1 MKIPPALLLVVLI
14 AIGGGI
20 AALMPSGASQTP
32 AVLES
37 EKPGLDSGAKRAGTE
52 TVEDLNKQ
60 ISLLLGQ
67 VEYLQGQVDV
77 LQEENSNLIQKLGT
91 LGMKGVPK
99 MDAVPAE
106 EGIAPDF
113 VGMGVDMMK
122 FRQIRALPLVTT
134 PTSAAEVERVILNW
148 LRMQQPGDEAPR
160 FASAL
165 AALGWIPQE
174 IDPLPLRAK
183 MLTLQLG
190 GWYDAESDTMLTL
203 SPKDGPPPLVVPD
216 EPLAIAFGQLLREY
230 GSILF
235 QPQHGPLSTDER
247 LAREALMIGDAGL
260 TRFLFSLQN
269 EAAAPKDSI
278 PLEDPDHPLN
288 SVPLPVFLREISSFP
303 FMRGFEF
310 AQALHSAGQFEQL
323 NAAYSRPPV
332 STGEVID
339 PEVYFDTERAP
350 AADVS
355 FADVKLNGD
364 APFWDD
370 RLGKF
375 ACATALRTYNT
386 DQVAAEGT
394 RGLLADR
401 LLAWKSPSSRPHA
414 AWQTL
419 WTDRESA
426 AAFMKAM
433 TNCLK
438 MRYEVDETKPETAD
452 GSLQI
457 QAKDRFVLLK
467 PNRSGNG
474 VLLIDSATEAT
485 RTSLNSL
492 LDGATKP

>member
-20 AALMPSGASQTP
+20 AAFLPRGGSPTTS
-32 AVLES
+32 VSES
-37 EKPGLDSGAKRAGTE
+37 EKLGLDSGAKRDGTE

-60 ISLLLGQ
+60 INLLLGQ
-67 VEYLQGQVDV
+67 VEYLQGQVEV

-91 LGMKGVPK
+91 LGMKGLPK
-99 MDAVPAE
+99 MDSPPAE

-148 LRMQQPGDEAPR
+148 LRKQQPGDEAPR
-160 FASAL
+160 FARAL
-165 AALGWIPQE
+165 AALGWIPEE

-190 GWYDAESDTMLTL
+190 GWYDAESDTMLTV
-203 SPKDGPPPLVVPD
+203 SPEGDPPPLVPPD

-230 GSILF
+230 GRILF

-247 LAREALMIGDAGL
+247 LAREALIVGDAGL
-260 TRFLFSLQN
+260 TRFLFSIQN
-269 EAAAPKDSI
+269 NAAAPKDSI

-288 SVPLPVFLREISSFP
+288 SVPLPVFLREMSSFP

-350 AADVS
+350 TVEVS
-355 FADVKLNGD
+355 FADVKFGGEQ
-364 APFWDD
+364 PFWDD

-401 LLAWKSPSSRPHA
+401 LLAWKADTGRPHA

-426 AAFMKAM
+426 STFIKAM

-438 MRYEVDETKPETAD
+438 TRYEIEEITPAAD
-452 GSLQI
+452 GSIQLQT
-457 QAKDRFVLLK
+457 KDRFVLLK

-474 VLLIDSATEAT
+474 VLLIDAATEVA
-485 RTSLNSL
+485 RTGLNSL
-492 LDGATKP
+492 LDGVTKP

>member
-1 MKIPPALLLVVLI
+1 MKIPPALLLVLLI

-20 AALMPSGASQTP
+20 AAFLPPGTSQTP
-32 AVLES
+32 VVPES

-60 ISLLLGQ
+60 INLLLGQ
-67 VEYLQGQVDV
+67 VEYLQGQVEV

-91 LGMKGVPK
+91 LGMKGLPK

-134 PTSAAEVERVILNW
+134 PTSAPEVERVILNW
-148 LRMQQPGDEAPR
+148 LRKQQPGDEAQR
-160 FASAL
+160 FTRAL

-190 GWYDAESDTMLTL
+190 GWYDAESDTMLTV
-203 SPKDGPPPLVVPD
+203 SPEGDPPPLVPPD

-230 GSILF
+230 GSVLF

-247 LAREALMIGDAGL
+247 LAREALIVGDAGL
-260 TRFLFSLQN
+260 TRFLFSIQN
-269 EAAAPKDSI
+269 NAAAPKDSI

-288 SVPLPVFLREISSFP
+288 SVPLPVFLREMSSFP

-350 AADVS
+350 VVDVS
-355 FADVKLNGD
+355 FAGVKLGSE

-375 ACATALRTYNT
+375 ACATALRAYNT
-386 DQVAAEGT
+386 DQIAAEGT
-394 RGLLADR
+394 RGMLSDR
-401 LLAWKSPSSRPHA
+401 LLAWKSDAGRAHA

-426 AAFMKAM
+426 TAFINAM
-433 TNCLK
+433 TKCLK
-438 MRYEVDETKPETAD
+438 ARYEIEDVKPAAD
-452 GSLQI
+452 GSIQL
-457 QAKDRFVLLK
+457 QAKDRFALLK

-474 VLLIDSATEAT
+474 VLLIDAGTEAALT
-485 RTSLNSL
+485 GLNSL
-492 LDGATKP
+492 LDGVTKP

>member
-1 MKIPPALLLVVLI
+1 MKFPPALLLALLI
-14 AIGGGI
+14 AIGGVF
-20 AALMPSGASQTP
+20 AVFSRNDPVQAPPDSESQ
-32 AVLES
+32 
-37 EKPGLDSGAKRAGTE
+37 KPGLDSGPKRSGEE

-60 ISLLLGQ
+60 ITLLLGQ
-67 VEYLQGQVDV
+67 IEYLQGQVDV
-77 LQEENSNLIQKLGT
+77 LQEENAGLIQKLGT

-99 MDAVPAE
+99 MDPLPE
-106 EGIAPDF
+106 DDGGAPDF

-122 FRQIRALPLVTT
+122 FRQIRALPLITT
-134 PTSAAEVERVILNW
+134 PTSAKEVEMAILRW
-148 LRMQQPGDEAPR
+148 LRTQQPGDEALR
-160 FASAL
+160 FGRAL

-183 MLTLQLG
+183 MLMLQMG
-190 GWYDAESDTMLTL
+190 GWYDAESDTMLTVNPD
-203 SPKDGPPPLVVPD
+203 SDPPPLAVPD

-235 QPQHGPLSTDER
+235 QPQHGPLSTDTR
-247 LAREALMIGDAGL
+247 MARESLIIGDAGL

-278 PLEDPDHPLN
+278 PVEDPDHPLN
-288 SVPLPVFLREISSFP
+288 SVPMPVFLREMSSFP
-303 FMRGFEF
+303 FLRGFEF
-310 AQALHSAGQFEQL
+310 AQALHSAGDFAQL

-332 STGEVID
+332 TTGEVID

-350 AADVS
+350 TVDVS
-355 FADVKLNGD
+355 FPNVELDGK

-386 DQVAAEGT
+386 DQVAADGT

-401 LLAWKSPSSRPHA
+401 LLAWNSDTKRPHA

-419 WTDRESA
+419 WTDRGSA
-426 AAFMKAM
+426 EAFMKAM
-433 TNCLK
+433 TNCLEK
-438 MRYEVDETKPETAD
+438 RYQIAGRSAAD
-452 GSLQI
+452 GSLRFH
-457 QAKDRFVLLK
+457 ADNRFVLLTT
-467 PNRSGNG
+467 NRSGNG
-474 VLLIDSATEAT
+474 VLLIDAASEVA

-492 LDGATKP
+492 LDAVTKP